1 MFAVIQGHNLPN
13 HLNGYLSRFLS
24 EVDAGLYVGVLS
36 RAVMENLW
44 EKCQSVD
51 LAGSLT
57 LIHPQYDAEQGFR
70 IRTTGKQRRPVV
82 DLDGLFLSA
91 RGLIEDVRF
100 ADPLDEADA
109 IIPDEVLED
118 FAQRVSKRAGYLVFS
133 PRTRR

>member
-13 HLNGYLSRFLS
+13 HLNGYLSRFFS

-44 EKCQSVD
+44 EKCQSID

-82 DLDGLFLSA
+82 DIDGLFLSA

-118 FAQRVSKRAGYLVFS
+118 FCPESE
-133 PRTRR
+133 

>member
-1 MFAVIQGHNLPN
+1 
-13 HLNGYLSRFLS
+13 
-24 EVDAGLYVGVLS
+24 
-36 RAVMENLW
+36 MENLW

-82 DLDGLFLSA
+82 DIDGLFLSA

-100 ADPLDEADA
+100 TDPLDEADA

-118 FAQRVSKRAGYLVFS
+118 FCPESE
-133 PRTRR
+133 